1 MTPKAQTRERRERV
15 KALFPEVSPSP
26 RTWEGCHEHDI
37 SRILPCRPPIRGRED
52 DDGDRADAC
61 ARPTRA
67 EGAELQVRT
76 GLYRSDLPRSGHRA
90 PRLQPRYMDDGPRR
104 RPRAVGQPRPRCR
117 RMRLRRGHGA
127 VRQPRSRRSGGRH
140 RRLCPRPRHPRRA
153 RVQRPGHGVLR
164 RRTRCGVPA
173 SRFPDG
179 RPACRSHCQQRGKPT
194 PRRHPPP
201 RARKRTP
208 PPSARGLA
216 PERGVADSRTPVGPA
231 PLRGSR
237 YHGGVARRPCGCCGI
252 LRRYGQAPEP
262 HRSPPSESPGRP
274 SSARHPAPAHGHRQG
289 QGVLL
294 LLRGKRTGTRR
305 PGMGTAAVLAA

>member
-37 SRILPCRPPIRGRED
+37 SRILPCRPPIRGGED

-76 GLYRSDLPRSGHRA
+76 GLYRPDLPRSGHRA

-140 RRLCPRPRHPRRA
+140 RRLRPRPRHPRRA

-179 RPACRSHCQQRGKPT
+179 RPACRSHCQQRGAHATPT
-194 PRRHPPP
+194 
-201 RARKRTP
+201 
-208 PPSARGLA
+208 
-216 PERGVADSRTPVGPA
+216 
-231 PLRGSR
+231 
-237 YHGGVARRPCGCCGI
+237 
-252 LRRYGQAPEP
+252 
-262 HRSPPSESPGRP
+262 
-274 SSARHPAPAHGHRQG
+274 SSAARSKANASPLCSGPCP
-289 QGVLL
+289 
-294 LLRGKRTGTRR
+294 GTRR
-305 PGMGTAAVLAA
+305 GGFPHASWAFSPPRKPVPRRRGSTPLRMLRNPPSIWTGS